1 MTVSKKLK
9 GRFRGGVPKE
19 VKDLVGSLREGSDF
33 DWVQSGEYFAYETE
47 SGITVLK
54 VVESWEFDE
63 EGKLTLHT

>member
-19 VKDLVGSLREGSDF
+19 VKDLVGSLREGPDY